1 MKQKL
6 HLDREHLLAQLK
18 QMLRIRRFEEKCAE
32 LYAQEKIRGFLHLYI
47 GEEAIA
53 VGIMSTLSA
62 KDNIVA
68 TYREH
73 GHALARGLSM
83 KSILAEM
90 YGRTN
95 GCSRGRGGSMH
106 LFDKGHNFYGGNAIV
121 GGGLPLA
128 AGLAMANKREEKQS
142 LTVCFFGE
150 GAVAEGEFHEAMNL
164 AVLWQ
169 LPVLFI
175 CENNSYA
182 MGTAL
187 ALSES
192 ETNIAKK
199 ASGYGMTAVQVDG
212 MNVVDVEAA
221 SSKAVEKIRQTNKPY
236 FLECQ
241 SYRFRGHSSFDGQ
254 LYRDKAEV
262 KSWQQKGPVIRLITW
277 LKENNRLKEDELNNI
292 EAEIKD
298 EIQEAIIFAEQGPW
312 EPISE
317 LTKDV
322 YSPSTSSTDTNDVTH
337 ISQGEQS

>member
-1 MKQKL
+1 MNDKL
-6 HLDREHLLAQLK
+6 HLDKHHLLKQLQ
-18 QMLRIRRFEEKCAE
+18 QMLRIRLFEEKCAE

-53 VGIMSTLSA
+53 VGVMPALLPN
-62 KDNIVA
+62 DQIVA

-95 GCSRGRGGSMH
+95 GCSKGRGGSMH
-106 LFDKGHNFYGGNAIV
+106 LFDKKRHFYGGNAIV

-128 AGLAMANKREEKQS
+128 AGLAMANKKLQS
-142 LTVCFFGE
+142 SAITVCFFGE
-150 GAVAEGEFHEAMNL
+150 GAVAEGEFHETMNL

-169 LPVLFI
+169 LPVLFV
-175 CENNSYA
+175 CENNAYA

-187 ALSES
+187 GLSES

-199 ASGYGMTAVQVDG
+199 AQNYGMRAEQVDG

-221 SSKAVEKIRQTNKPY
+221 ALKAVEHVRSHGQPY

-254 LYRDKAEV
+254 LYRDKEEV
-262 KSWQQKGPVIRLITW
+262 ALWQKHGPVIQLKQW
-277 LKENNRLKEDELNNI
+277 LMQNHQLSEHEFNNF
-292 EAEIKD
+292 
-298 EIQEAIIFAEQGPW
+298 EIQIKQEIVAAIEFAEQGQL
-312 EPISE
+312 EPIE
-317 LTKDV
+317 DLCQDV
-322 YSPSTSSTDTNDVTH
+322 YSSRTH
-337 ISQGEQS
+337 TLSDMAEQGDSA